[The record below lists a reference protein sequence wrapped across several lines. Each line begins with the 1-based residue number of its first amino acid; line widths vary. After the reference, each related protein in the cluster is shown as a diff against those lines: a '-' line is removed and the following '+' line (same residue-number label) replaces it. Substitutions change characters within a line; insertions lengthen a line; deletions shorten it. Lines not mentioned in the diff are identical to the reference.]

1 MCGRRAHVVILS
13 HVAHQLW
20 MRSYMIVRKVRKEL
34 QSRGETREFE
44 GVTSVCTSVSPAPTG
59 FSNFVEKIRR
69 TLFHMRAK
77 SARCEGRS
85 K

>member
-1 MCGRRAHVVILS
+1 VRTKSARRYLIARRTS
-13 HVAHQLW
+13 AGW

>member
-1 MCGRRAHVVILS
+1 MRTKSARRYLIARRTL
-13 HVAHQLW
+13 AGW

-44 GVTSVCTSVSPAPTG
+44 GVISVCTSVSPAPTG

-77 SARCEGRS
+77 SARCERRS